1 MHTFI
6 LWCGFFGGWL
16 LVAGPLYQAALEL
29 DEQEI
34 QREDLEVAKANVPP
48 PERVSPWWWLLPPV
62 GYILNHRR
70 SDAHKKAVF
79 ASMTAEQRAGLVRY
93 VNKATGWFF
102 VSGGALLI
110 ATKETW
116 ELVEHNEWP
125 SAVFWILIV
134 VMALLAAFN
143 TAVRMRR
150 ADELEHAA

>member
-6 LWCGFFGGWL
+6 LWCGFFGAWL

-34 QREDLEVAKANVPP
+34 RREDLESVASKVPP
-48 PERVSPWWWLLPPV
+48 PERVSAWRWLLPPV

-70 SDAHKKAVF
+70 SNAHKQAVF
-79 ASMTAEQRAGLVRY
+79 ASMTAEQRKGFARL
-93 VNKATGWFF
+93 VNKATGWLF

-116 ELVEHNEWP
+116 ELAEHNEWP
-125 SAVFWILIV
+125 DAVFWILILA
-134 VMALLAAFN
+134 MALLAAFN
-143 TAVRMRR
+143 TAFRMRR
-150 ADELEHAA
+150 TEDMQRAA